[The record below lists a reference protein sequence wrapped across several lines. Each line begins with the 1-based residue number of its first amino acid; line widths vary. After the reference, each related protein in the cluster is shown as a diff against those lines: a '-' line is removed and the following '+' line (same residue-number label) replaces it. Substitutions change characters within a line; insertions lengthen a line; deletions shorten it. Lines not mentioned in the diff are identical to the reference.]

1 MKFSILKNLSVS
13 AILLLTIGCEKEQP
27 YEPVDDLHGTVYVTV
42 EYVDEI
48 VLNTNSWQTL
58 KTIWGILE
66 SDMDVSYVRVEWS
79 SNMFW
84 VIGDTTGYFKT
95 DCRTCNTGTWYDT
108 DGTTEYMSYDFNS
121 MSPVTNQISIAD
133 NLGQFG
139 NVLAPV
145 RSMKGDV
152 MTLWWNIGTSYIDS
166 MEVAL
171 N

>member
-1 MKFSILKNLSVS
+1 
-13 AILLLTIGCEKEQP
+13 
-27 YEPVDDLHGTVYVTV
+27 
-42 EYVDEI
+42 
-48 VLNTNSWQTL
+48 
-58 KTIWGILE
+58 
-66 SDMDVSYVRVEWS
+66 
-79 SNMFW
+79 MFW